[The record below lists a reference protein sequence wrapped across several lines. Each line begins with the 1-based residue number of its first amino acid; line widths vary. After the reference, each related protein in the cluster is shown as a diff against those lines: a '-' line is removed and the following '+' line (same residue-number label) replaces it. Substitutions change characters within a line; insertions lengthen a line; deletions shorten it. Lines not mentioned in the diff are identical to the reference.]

1 MLGNVY
7 FVMMKEN
14 GKTDDK
20 AYASKKEKY
29 SQEEKRMKTLKK
41 VGALLFALIFAMA
54 LLAGCGGGGNTPAPA
69 GSGSGAAAPGGG
81 DAVIKIGYVSPI
93 TGPMSHF
100 SVGMDRTIQN
110 VVAKMN
116 ETGYD
121 IGGTHYTIEVIKGD
135 SESDPVKAAE
145 VATKLVQS
153 DGCQILLGEWTPD
166 TMNPVSEAAEKL
178 KVPCIVDGGPDISWT
193 AAGPYDYSFACAM
206 RYEKQVDEYFN
217 AMDQMDT
224 NKKIGLVLDSSMDGI
239 GMLDLV
245 KAAAEKYGYEI
256 VNPDASE
263 LAQEGSTDFTA
274 IVQKIQAADADI
286 MLASLLGFQ
295 LSGLWANVDS
305 LGYRPKFV
313 ILSKGM
319 HFSSDVLTL
328 TNAAGECTGAY
339 TCIETQ
345 WNRQYPFTSSLLGK
359 TAEELSAD
367 FEENVNEAP
376 DLTIGWDYVFFDL
389 IDEALKTTASTS
401 SEDIVAALE
410 NIQNFDCIYGTL
422 SCDEEHVFETPIT
435 FGQWVPDEKWGLR
448 KAVTGAKHVPA
459 AEPILEK
466 QVDMQ
471 WK

>member
-1 MLGNVY
+1 MKNLKRIAALVLA
-7 FVMMKEN
+7 FV
-14 GKTDDK
+14 
-20 AYASKKEKY
+20 
-29 SQEEKRMKTLKK
+29 
-41 VGALLFALIFAMA
+41 FAMA
-54 LLAGCGGGGNTPAPA
+54 LLAGCGSSGGGSTPA
-69 GSGSGAAAPGGG
+69 GSGADAGG
-81 DAVIKIGYVSPI
+81 DGVIKIGYVSPV
-93 TGPMSHF
+93 TGPLSHF
-100 SVGMDRTIQN
+100 SVGMDNTIKN
-110 VVAKMN
+110 VEAKMN
-116 ETGYD
+116 EKGYD
-121 IGGTHYTIEVIKGD
+121 IGGKHYTVKIVKGD

-153 DGCQILLGEWTPD
+153 DGCSILLGEWTPD

-206 RYEKQVDEYFN
+206 RYEKQVKEYFE
-217 AMDQMDT
+217 AFEKMDT
-224 NKKIGLVLDSSMDGI
+224 NKKIGLVLDSSMDGV

-245 KAAAEKYGYEI
+245 KAKADEYGYTI

-263 LAQEGSTDFTA
+263 LAQEGATDFTA
-274 IVQKIQAADADI
+274 IVQKIQAEGADI

-305 LGYRPKFV
+305 LGYQPKFV

-345 WNRQYPFTSSLLGK
+345 WTREYPFTSSLLGK

-367 FEENVNEAP
+367 FEENVGEAP
-376 DLTIGWDYVFFDL
+376 DVTIGWDYVFFDL
-389 IDEALKTTASTS
+389 IDQALKTTESTN

-435 FGQWVPDEKWGLR
+435 FGQWVPDEKWGLH
-448 KAVTGAKHVPA
+448 KVVTSCSSVPA
-459 AEPILEK
+459 AEPIMVPQIE
-466 QVDMQ
+466 MQ

>member
-1 MLGNVY
+1 
-7 FVMMKEN
+7 MK
-14 GKTDDK
+14 KM
-20 AYASKKEKY
+20 KK
-29 SQEEKRMKTLKK
+29 M
-41 VGALLFALIFAMA
+41 AAFALACIFAMA
-54 LLAGCGGGGNTPAPA
+54 LLAGCGGSSGGGSTPA
-69 GSGSGAAAPGGG
+69 GSGADAGG
-81 DAVIKIGYVSPI
+81 DGVIKIGYVSPV
-93 TGPMSHF
+93 TGPLSHF
-100 SVGMDRTIQN
+100 SVGMDNTIKN
-110 VVAKMN
+110 VEAKMN
-116 ETGYD
+116 EKGYD
-121 IGGTHYTIEVIKGD
+121 IGGKHYTVKIVKGD

-153 DGCQILLGEWTPD
+153 DGCSILLGEWTPD

-193 AAGPYDYSFACAM
+193 VAGPYDYSFACAM
-206 RYEKQVDEYFN
+206 RYEKQVEEYFQ
-217 AMDQMDT
+217 AFEQMDT
-224 NKKIGLVLDSSMDGI
+224 NKKIGLVLDSSMDGV

-245 KAAAEKYGYEI
+245 KQKADEHGYTI

-263 LAQEGSTDFTA
+263 LAQEGATDFTA
-274 IVQKIQAADADI
+274 IVQKIQGEGADI

-305 LGYRPKFV
+305 LGYQPKFV

-328 TNAAGECTGAY
+328 TNAAGDCTGAY

-345 WNRQYPFTSSLLGK
+345 WTREYPFTSSLLGK

-367 FEENVNEAP
+367 FEENVGEAP
-376 DLTIGWDYVFFDL
+376 DVTIGWDYVFFDL
-389 IDEALKTTASTS
+389 IDQALKTTASTS

-410 NIQNFDCIYGTL
+410 NIQNFDCIYGNL

-435 FGQWVPDEKWGLR
+435 FGQWVPDEKWGLH
-448 KAVTGAKHVPA
+448 KVVTSCSSVPA
-459 AEPILEK
+459 AEAIKQP

>member
-1 MLGNVY
+1 MKNLKRIAALVLA
-7 FVMMKEN
+7 FV
-14 GKTDDK
+14 
-20 AYASKKEKY
+20 
-29 SQEEKRMKTLKK
+29 
-41 VGALLFALIFAMA
+41 FAMA
-54 LLAGCGGGGNTPAPA
+54 LLAGCGSSGGGSTPA
-69 GSGSGAAAPGGG
+69 GSGADAGG
-81 DAVIKIGYVSPI
+81 DGVIKIGYVSPV
-93 TGPMSHF
+93 TGPLSHF
-100 SVGMDRTIQN
+100 SVGMDNTIKN
-110 VVAKMN
+110 VEAKMN
-116 ETGYD
+116 EKGYD
-121 IGGTHYTIEVIKGD
+121 IGGKHYTVKIVKGD

-145 VATKLVQS
+145 VETKLVQS
-153 DGCQILLGEWTPD
+153 DGCSILLGEWTPD

-206 RYEKQVDEYFN
+206 RYEKQVKEYFE
-217 AMDQMDT
+217 AFEKMDT
-224 NKKIGLVLDSSMDGI
+224 NKKIGLVLDSSMDGV

-245 KAAAEKYGYEI
+245 KAKADEYGYTI

-263 LAQEGSTDFTA
+263 LAQEGATDFTA
-274 IVQKIQAADADI
+274 IVQKIQAEGADI

-305 LGYRPKFV
+305 LGYQPKFV

-345 WNRQYPFTSSLLGK
+345 WTREYPFTSSLLGK

-367 FEENVNEAP
+367 FEENVGEAP
-376 DLTIGWDYVFFDL
+376 DVTIGWDYVFFDL
-389 IDEALKTTASTS
+389 IDQALKTTESTS

-435 FGQWVPDEKWGLR
+435 FGQWVPDEKWGLH
-448 KAVTGAKHVPA
+448 KVVTSCSSVPA
-459 AEPILEK
+459 AEPIMVP
-466 QVDMQ
+466 QVEMQ

>member
-1 MLGNVY
+1 MKKMKKFAALML
-7 FVMMKEN
+7 
-14 GKTDDK
+14 
-20 AYASKKEKY
+20 
-29 SQEEKRMKTLKK
+29 
-41 VGALLFALIFAMA
+41 ALVFATA
-54 LLAGCGGGGNTPAPA
+54 LLAGCGGSGGGSTPA
-69 GSGSGAAAPGGG
+69 GSGAAAG
-81 DAVIKIGYVSPI
+81 DDGVIKIGYVSPV
-93 TGPMSHF
+93 TGPLSHF
-100 SVGMDRTIQN
+100 SVGMDNTIKN
-110 VVAKMN
+110 VEAKMN

-121 IGGTHYTIEVIKGD
+121 IGGKHYTIEIVKGD

-153 DGCQILLGEWTPD
+153 DGCDILLGEWTPD

-206 RYEKQVDEYFN
+206 RYEKQVTEYFEAFEKMN
-217 AMDQMDT
+217 T
-224 NKKIGLVLDSSMDGI
+224 NKKIGLVLDSSMDGV

-245 KAAAEKYGYEI
+245 KAKAEEYGYEI

-263 LAQEGSTDFTA
+263 LAQEGATDFTA
-274 IVQKIQAADADI
+274 IVQKIQAAGADI
-286 MLASLLGFQ
+286 MLASLLGYQ

-305 LGYRPKFV
+305 LGYQPKFV

-328 TNAAGECTGAY
+328 TNAAGECTGTY

-345 WNRQYPFTSSLLGK
+345 WTREYPFTSSLLGK

-367 FEENVNEAP
+367 FEENVGEAP
-376 DLTIGWDYVFFDL
+376 DVTIGWDYVFFDL
-389 IDEALKTTASTS
+389 IDQALKTTKSTS

-410 NIQNFDCIYGTL
+410 EIQGFDCIYGTL

-435 FGQWVPDEKWGLR
+435 FGQWVPDEKWGLH
-448 KAVTGAKHVPA
+448 KVVTSCSSVPA
-459 AEPILEK
+459 AEGIMVP
-466 QVDMQ
+466 QVEMQ